1 MELNQDN
8 YENYLLLYIDN
19 ELTASERATVEAFL
33 ESHPTYANELKV

>member
-19 ELTASERATVEAFL
+19 ELSASEKAAVELLLASNPKL
-33 ESHPTYANELKV
+33 